1 MKEDV
6 KEKHRQRKKRKRRV
20 REKIFGTKDRPRL
33 SIYKSNRYLYLQ
45 LIDDERGETLLFS
58 SSLGSSYKKGNCAKT
73 LEIARRIGGDLA
85 KEAKKRKIRQVV
97 LDRGSYPYHG
107 RIRAL
112 AETIRKQGIKI

>member
-1 MKEDV
+1 MKEDI

-20 REKIFGTKDRPRL
+20 RDKIFGTKDRPRL

-73 LEIARRIGGDLA
+73 LEIARRIGADLA

>member
-6 KEKHRQRKKRKRRV
+6 KEKHRQRKKRKKRV
-20 REKIFGTKDRPRL
+20 REKIFGTKDKPRL

-45 LIDDERGETLLFS
+45 LIDDEEGKTLLS
-58 SSLGSSYKKGNCAKT
+58 SSSGSSYKKGNCAKT
-73 LEIARRIGGDLA
+73 LEIARKIGEDLA
-85 KEAKKRKIRQVV
+85 KQVKKRKIGEVV
-97 LDRGSYPYHG
+97 LDRGSCPYHG